1 MLEHDFKN
9 AECLAVASW
18 SQNNQHILFILES
31 TVKKIDEYYSVGL
44 LWKMKKPDLP
54 NNCLLAEKTLKS
66 LMRKPCKNPN
76 LFKQYSEKMSEYIS
90 NYSETVSERCAVV
103 KKVNYIPHHR
113 TSESALNLGW
123 FLL

>member
-1 MLEHDFKN
+1 
-9 AECLAVASW
+9 
-18 SQNNQHILFILES
+18 
-31 TVKKIDEYYSVGL
+31 
-44 LWKMKKPDLP
+44 MKKPDLP

-66 LMRKPCKNPN
+66 LMRKLCKNPN

-90 NYSETVSERCAVV
+90 NYAETVSERCAVV
-103 KKVNYIPHHR
+103 KKVNYIPHHH